1 MKSEHLEEQ
10 YLTLYTEQFMEKVFY
25 FCLRKCGTQD
35 AAEELAADI
44 SLNIISAIRKGQ
56 LPHYFT
62 SWVWQIA
69 RNRYARWADA
79 KHRRDE
85 SVSGA
90 DLADFAD
97 TLADEEPSP
106 EDALVSREQ
115 LSLLR
120 RELAFIGEEYRTLLV
135 AYYHENR
142 RIEEIA
148 RSLGIPKGTA
158 LSRLQRSRKILKEG
172 MNMAREFGIRSY
184 KPEDIAYSTNCAK
197 TGSKNQPYSIMEHDL
212 YTNILL
218 EAYGNPS
225 TAEALA
231 MELGIAL
238 PYMQSELNYLTRE
251 TLLVKNGD
259 KYETAIPIVSRSA
272 QEQVHIAQLTIAPDL
287 MRALGK
293 FVERLNDAFEANGYA
308 YYGNFQDFESAK
320 WTLLML
326 AFDYFIRKNPRRH
339 GFTARPD
346 GGKWDIVG
354 YQTNNIVEPYFV
366 GNHGSG
372 NCFQQFKYCFDGI
385 AERTPNRLSDEDC
398 KILRDCVCGKI
409 DLQKKEILDTLTAYG
424 YLRRE
429 GETYLPTVMVLR
441 KSEIKRIAEEF
452 DDNTRSE
459 LTALADQA
467 RELFAKLH
475 RQISDTIKADLPAR
489 FAEDD
494 QQYRT
499 VVEHCYHSRGY
510 VMAEALRSGWLK
522 PADEVSPAIGAH
534 LFLFDG

>member
-10 YLTLYTEQFMEKVFY
+10 YLTLYTEEFMEKVFY

-44 SLNIISAIRKGQ
+44 SLNVISAIRKGQ
-56 LPHYFT
+56 LPHHFT

-85 SVSGA
+85 SVSGT
-90 DLADFAD
+90 DLADFAN
-97 TLADEEPSP
+97 TMADEEPSP
-106 EDALVSREQ
+106 EDAMVSREQ

-120 RELAFIGEEYRTLLV
+120 RELAFISEEYRTLLV

-197 TGSKNQPYSIMEHDL
+197 TGSKNQPYSIMEHNL
-212 YTNILL
+212 YTNIML

-238 PYMQSELNYLTRE
+238 PYMQSELDYLTRE
-251 TLLVKNGD
+251 TFLVKNSD

-287 MRALGK
+287 MRVLGK
-293 FVERLNDAFEANGYA
+293 FVERLNDAFLAKEYI
-308 YYGNFQDFESAK
+308 YYGTYQDFESAK
-320 WTLLML
+320 WTLLMR
-326 AFDYFIRKNPRRH
+326 AYDYFTYKNLPSRQD
-339 GFTARPD
+339 TSRPD
-346 GGKWDIVG
+346 GGEWDMVG
-354 YQTNNIVEPYFV
+354 FQNYSALEPNFV
-366 GNHGSG
+366 GNHFSG
-372 NCFQQFKYCFDGI
+372 GCFQQFKYCFDGI
-385 AERTPNRLSDEDC
+385 AERTPNRLSDEVC
-398 KILRDCVCGKI
+398 EVLRDCVCGKV
-409 DLQKKEILDTLTAYG
+409 DLQKKEILDSLTEYG

-429 GETYLPTVMVLR
+429 GEDYFPNIIVLR
-441 KSEIKRIAEEF
+441 VHEINRIVDEF
-452 DDNTRSE
+452 DDNTRAE
-459 LTALADQA
+459 LSMLADQA
-467 RELFAKLH
+467 RELCEKLY
-475 RQISDTIKADLPAR
+475 RQISDIIKADLPIR
-489 FAEDD
+489 IAEDEH
-494 QQYRT
+494 QHQT
-499 VVEHCYHSRGY
+499 VVVHCYHSRGY
-510 VMAEALRSGWLK
+510 VIAEALRSGWLK
-522 PADEVSPAIGAH
+522 PANEVSPAIGAH
-534 LFLFDG
+534 LFLV